1 MKKILVA
8 SVAILSLFT
17 LASCR
22 KNEKEIEQPN
32 DDVVEKDNQ
41 VIEEESYTT
50 FDLLEDTW
58 YEYYPSDEVW
68 PTVEL
73 EDYDLAEAD
82 YISDDDKKMI
92 DSSHYLYISDKPEDL
107 TVIALHANNL
117 EFDDYIT
124 LVDRITNN
132 LKTMSKSANNK
143 TMVATVNKEY
153 IIIINGTEDTTGY
166 FIAAVINSFDDFA
179 LFDEF

>member
-41 VIEEESYTT
+41 VIEEEPYTT

-92 DSSHYLYISDKPEDL
+92 DSSHYLYISDNPEEL
-107 TVIALHANNL
+107 TAIALHAKDL
-117 EFDDYIT
+117 EFDDFIWLT
-124 LVDRITNN
+124 DRINEN
-132 LKTMSKSANNK
+132 LKANK
-143 TMVATVNKEY
+143 DGEVTMVANVNKEY
-153 IIIINGTEDTTGY
+153 IVIIKGTEFTTNC
-166 FIAAVINSFDDFA
+166 FIAAINNTFEVTS
-179 LFDEF
+179 LFDQF